1 MGWLAAPEL
10 AMALEVRWDAESES
24 VMVPLYWCGAEWES
38 VMALVWWDVES
49 ELERQSRSE

>member
-24 VMVPLYWCGAEWES
+24 VMAPLYWCGAEWES